1 MLWLASLCKW
11 WKDRSSN
18 WIFQSVVDR
27 NSLCWL
33 IFSSIMNNLLLHW
46 SCYVLL
52 IIVSSAPIAQID
64 QGVLCFWILQVA
76 LHSVIPSPCCDARYI
91 ISFLFMHN
99 CTYATCIFPCI
110 ILSSA
115 YICKPCLP
123 PGMHTWVAKTRIIF
137 GMGVCYFK
145 CSVSSFAY
153 VLHPYSQATPIYQQW
168 GTKPCDTNSDLV
180 LGFACPPGCYN

>member
-18 WIFQSVVDR
+18 RIFQSVVDR

-52 IIVSSAPIAQID
+52 IIMSSAAIAQID

-115 YICKPCLP
+115 YICKPRLP
-123 PGMHTWVAKTRIIF
+123 PWLHMWVAKTRIIF
-137 GMGVCYFK
+137 GSVLFQMQRLFIRL
-145 CSVSSFAY
+145 CSASLFLS
-153 VLHPYSQATPIYQQW
+153 HPKRSW
-168 GTKPCDTNSDLV
+168 GTKQCETNSNLV

>member
-1 MLWLASLCKW
+1 
-11 WKDRSSN
+11 
-18 WIFQSVVDR
+18 
-27 NSLCWL
+27 
-33 IFSSIMNNLLLHW
+33 MNNLLLHW

-123 PGMHTWVAKTRIIF
+123 PGMHMWVAKNRIIF
-137 GMGVCYFK
+137 GSVLFQMQRLFIRLCSASLFSSHPNIPAMRYQAMWYKLRSCSGVCLSPRWLVPKVAMYD
-145 CSVSSFAY
+145 
-153 VLHPYSQATPIYQQW
+153 LGAT
-168 GTKPCDTNSDLV
+168 
-180 LGFACPPGCYN
+180 